1 MLQQLDSQINA
12 KESFLHDQRNKLS
25 EKDKVISNQRSELER
40 LEKKSKTLEYKVQFR
55 FTSPPSLSSSVFFFV
70 CFFVPT
76 LLYLARQVDILQK
89 TTNMYEQDKRSL
101 QQELETRQQQLQR
114 ELSERRR
121 MEQRMQGMVS
131 DTKFKWEKECV
142 SPPNPWLVVCLKNC
156 TASSQ

>member
-1 MLQQLDSQINA
+1 MLQQLDGQINA
-12 KESFLHDQRNKLS
+12 KESFLYDQRNKLS

-55 FTSPPSLSSSVFFFV
+55 FTPPPLSIFGAFFW
-70 CFFVPT
+70 VPT
-76 LLYLARQVDILQK
+76 FFRLARQVDILQK

-131 DTKFKWEKECV
+131 DTKHKWEKECV
-142 SPPNPWLVVCLKNC
+142 SRPNPGLIACFILLN
-156 TASSQ
+156 TP

>member
-1 MLQQLDSQINA
+1 MLQQLDGQINA
-12 KESFLHDQRNKLS
+12 KESFLYDQRNKLS

-55 FTSPPSLSSSVFFFV
+55 FTSPPPPFSVIFFF
-70 CFFVPT
+70 FGPT
-76 LLYLARQVDILQK
+76 LLHLARQVDILQK

-131 DTKFKWEKECV
+131 DTKHKWEKECV
-142 SPPNPWLVVCLKNC
+142 SRPNPGLIARFILLN
-156 TASSQ
+156 TP